1 MGTILEGFSSQL
13 NYDNQNT
20 LVHISDIMR
29 VVLLYKFGGFYL
41 DFDTIVRTDLR
52 KIKNSI
58 GLEGQLFFLKKSPFQ
73 FPFLKN

>member
-1 MGTILEGFSSQL
+1 MGTTLEGFSSQL

-58 GLEGQLFFLKKSPFQ
+58 GLEGQLLKKITIPVSTS
-73 FPFLKN
+73 